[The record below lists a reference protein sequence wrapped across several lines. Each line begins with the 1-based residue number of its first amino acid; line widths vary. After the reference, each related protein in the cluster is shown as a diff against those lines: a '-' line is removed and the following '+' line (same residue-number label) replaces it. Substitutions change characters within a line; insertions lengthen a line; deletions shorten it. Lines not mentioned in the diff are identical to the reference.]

1 MKNKYNYEK
10 PQLEIINIF
19 SDDIITTSIGD
30 APFSGEDDELE
41 IRAGKL

>member
-1 MKNKYNYEK
+1 MKNKYDYNE
-10 PQLEIINIF
+10 PQLEIINIC

-41 IRAGKL
+41 IKAGK